1 MYTRLTKLTKIDDRE
16 CVTCIH
22 YGTKEC
28 RIHSG
33 EVQNCSKCP
42 ILAAALN
49 QLYELENI
57 VCESVADS
65 ETQK

>member
-16 CVTCIH
+16 CITCIH
-22 YGTKEC
+22 CGTNEC

-33 EVQNCSKCP
+33 EVQNCSQCP
-42 ILAAALN
+42 VLAAVFS

-57 VCESVADS
+57 VCELIESS
-65 ETQK
+65 EE